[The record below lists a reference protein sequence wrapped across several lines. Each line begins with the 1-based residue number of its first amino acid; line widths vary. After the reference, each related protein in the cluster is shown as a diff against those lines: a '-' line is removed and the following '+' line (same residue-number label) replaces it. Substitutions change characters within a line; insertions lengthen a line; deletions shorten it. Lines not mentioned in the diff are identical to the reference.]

1 MVETGYPLSV
11 QFAEGAKGERAMA
24 DKSQKLMPS
33 LEHACDI
40 KSLPKIEANSH
51 QLKEF
56 WALYAKLRFSAVS

>member
-11 QFAEGAKGERAMA
+11 QFAEGANGERAMA

-33 LEHACDI
+33 LEHAGDI
-40 KSLPKIEANSH
+40 KSLPKIEANSR

-56 WALYAKLRFSAVS
+56 WALCAKLRFSALS